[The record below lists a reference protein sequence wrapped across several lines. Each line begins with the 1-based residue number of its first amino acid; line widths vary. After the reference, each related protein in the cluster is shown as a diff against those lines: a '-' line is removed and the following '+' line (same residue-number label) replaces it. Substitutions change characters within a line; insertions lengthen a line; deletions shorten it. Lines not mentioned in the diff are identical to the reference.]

1 MRLLGL
7 SMFILLM
14 SIPVYADDFYPDI
27 ELSQL
32 QLIQVHPHDNSAL
45 IRDNDGNEA
54 QIFLGDRI
62 GAEAGEV
69 IKVGV
74 ASITLRTSTGRT
86 KMPVLHGIIE
96 PQQ

>member
-1 MRLLGL
+1 MATLTFYGAAREVTGSCYLLESPAVGR
-7 SMFILLM
+7 ILLECGM
-14 SIPVYADDFYPDI
+14 HQGGDAV
-27 ELSQL
+27 
-32 QLIQVHPHDNSAL
+32 
-45 IRDNDGNEA
+45 
-54 QIFLGDRI
+54 DRI